1 MGDAGD
7 QAAERRQPFG
17 VDQVLL
23 RGVEF
28 EQRALGLFLRGAQLV
43 LGLALGDGVF
53 AEHLHRARHGADLVP
68 GGGALHAAIVIARGD
83 RVHRRH
89 DLLQRQADRERD
101 QDAGGQDDAEEDHG
115 DRQHP
120 ARDGRQRPVERL
132 LRLLLALAHLDRQ
145 IRRWRRSLRPGWRR
159 WCCAAARSGSRA
171 ARSVWPAPRAAPPS
185 APSAACSAMRCR
197 SLSARSDI
205 TGMVFSI
212 VSVLRRASSAEAD
225 GERQIIGVGG
235 DQHRGER
242 LAGFSERRPD
252 LRVAM
257 PGGALDD
264 RIKPGHFPGRAQHLL
279 LIGLGDGG
287 LHRAQFAEA
296 VEEAFGDVLELARPI
311 PTASGRSRRAW
322 SACRAPLRA
331 TAGSRRTVRGSAG

>member
-1 MGDAGD
+1 M
-7 QAAERRQPFG
+7 
-17 VDQVLL
+17 
-23 RGVEF
+23 
-28 EQRALGLFLRGAQLV
+28 
-43 LGLALGDGVF
+43 
-53 AEHLHRARHGADLVP
+53 
-68 GGGALHAAIVIARGD
+68 
-83 RVHRRH
+83 HRRH

-120 ARDGRQRPVERL
+120 AGDAGQRPVEGF

-145 IRRWRRSLRPGWRR
+145 FVDGADGVGLAGVDGVAQQFGADRELLGQFRQSLAQRH
-159 WCCAAARSGSRA
+159 A
-171 ARSVWPAPRAAPPS
+171 S

-212 VSVLRRASSAEAD
+212 VSVLRRASSADAERQ
-225 GERQIIGVGG
+225 RQIIGVGG
-235 DQHRGER
+235 DQHRRER

-252 LRVAM
+252 QRVAM

-264 RIKPGHFPGRAQHLL
+264 RIEPGHVPGRRQHLL

-296 VEEAFGDVLELARPI
+296 VEEAVGDAFELARPI

-322 SACRAPLRA
+322 SACPAPLRA
-331 TAGSRRTVRGSAG
+331 AAGSPRTVRGLAG